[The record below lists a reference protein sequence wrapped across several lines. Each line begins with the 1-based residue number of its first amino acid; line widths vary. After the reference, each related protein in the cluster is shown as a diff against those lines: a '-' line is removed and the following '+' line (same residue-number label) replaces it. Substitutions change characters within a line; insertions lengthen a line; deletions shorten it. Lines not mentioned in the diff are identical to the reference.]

1 MNRDNIKRLFKNFYF
16 LFFVGFLVW
25 MVLIDSNGFVNRFKL
40 SVKLNDL
47 EEEKSF
53 YLEEINKI
61 SKEKNQFEKDEELFE
76 KFAREEYL
84 MKKKSEDIFYII
96 KE

>member
-1 MNRDNIKRLFKNFYF
+1 
-16 LFFVGFLVW
+16 

-40 SVKLNDL
+40 SGKLNNL
-47 EEEKSF
+47 KEEKIF

-61 SKEKNQFEKDEELFE
+61 SKEKNQFETDEELFE

>member
-40 SVKLNDL
+40 SDKLNDL

-61 SKEKNQFEKDEELFE
+61 SKEKNQFETDEELFE

>member
-40 SVKLNDL
+40 SGKLNDL
-47 EEEKSF
+47 EEEKSV

-61 SKEKNQFEKDEELFE
+61 SKEKNQFETDEELFE

>member
-1 MNRDNIKRLFKNFYF
+1 
-16 LFFVGFLVW
+16 

-40 SVKLNDL
+40 SGKLNDL
-47 EEEKSF
+47 EEEKSI

-61 SKEKNQFEKDEELFE
+61 SKEKNQFETDEELFE

>member
-25 MVLIDSNGFVNRFKL
+25 MVLIDSNGFINRFKL
-40 SVKLNDL
+40 SGKLNDL

-61 SKEKNQFEKDEELFE
+61 SKEKNQFETDEELFE

>member
-1 MNRDNIKRLFKNFYF
+1 
-16 LFFVGFLVW
+16 

-40 SVKLNDL
+40 SSKLNDL

-61 SKEKNQFEKDEELFE
+61 SKEKNQFETDEELFE

>member
-1 MNRDNIKRLFKNFYF
+1 MNRYNITRLFKNFYF

-40 SVKLNDL
+40 SGKLNDL
-47 EEEKSF
+47 EEEKIF

-61 SKEKNQFEKDEELFE
+61 SKEKNQFETDEELL
-76 KFAREEYL
+76 K
-84 MKKKSEDIFYII
+84 I
-96 KE
+96 

>member
-1 MNRDNIKRLFKNFYF
+1 M
-16 LFFVGFLVW
+16 W
-25 MVLIDSNGFVNRFKL
+25 MVLIDSNGFVNRLKL
-40 SVKLNDL
+40 SGKLNDL

-61 SKEKNQFEKDEELFE
+61 SKEKNQFETDEELFE

>member
-40 SVKLNDL
+40 SSKLNDL

-61 SKEKNQFEKDEELFE
+61 SKEKNQFETDEELFE

>member
-40 SVKLNDL
+40 SGKLNDL
-47 EEEKSF
+47 EEEKRTK
-53 YLEEINKI
+53 YCC
-61 SKEKNQFEKDEELFE
+61 
-76 KFAREEYL
+76 R
-84 MKKKSEDIFYII
+84 
-96 KE
+96 

>member
-1 MNRDNIKRLFKNFYF
+1 
-16 LFFVGFLVW
+16 
-25 MVLIDSNGFVNRFKL
+25 MVLIDSNGFVNRLKL
-40 SVKLNDL
+40 SGKLNDL

-61 SKEKNQFEKDEELFE
+61 SKEKNQFETDEELFE

>member
-25 MVLIDSNGFVNRFKL
+25 MVLIDSNGFVNRLKL
-40 SVKLNDL
+40 SGKLNDL

-61 SKEKNQFEKDEELFE
+61 SKEKNQFETDEELFE

>member
-1 MNRDNIKRLFKNFYF
+1 
-16 LFFVGFLVW
+16 

-61 SKEKNQFEKDEELFE
+61 SKEKNQFETDEELFE

>member
-1 MNRDNIKRLFKNFYF
+1 MCIRD
-16 LFFVGFLVW
+16 
-25 MVLIDSNGFVNRFKL
+25 SKL
-40 SVKLNDL
+40 SGKLNDL

-61 SKEKNQFEKDEELFE
+61 SKEKNQFETDEELFE

>member
-25 MVLIDSNGFVNRFKL
+25 MGLIDSNGFVNRFKL
-40 SVKLNDL
+40 SGKLKDL

-61 SKEKNQFEKDEELFE
+61 SKEKNQFETDEELFE

>member
-1 MNRDNIKRLFKNFYF
+1 
-16 LFFVGFLVW
+16 

-40 SVKLNDL
+40 SGKLNDL
-47 EEEKSF
+47 KEEEKSF

-76 KFAREEYL
+76 RFAREEYL

>member
-40 SVKLNDL
+40 SNKLNDL

-61 SKEKNQFEKDEELFE
+61 SKEKNQFETDEELFE

>member
-40 SVKLNDL
+40 SGKLNDL
-47 EEEKSF
+47 EEEKGF

-61 SKEKNQFEKDEELFE
+61 SKEKNQFETDEELFE

>member
-25 MVLIDSNGFVNRFKL
+25 MVLIDSNGFVNRLKL
-40 SVKLNDL
+40 SGKLNDL

-61 SKEKNQFEKDEELFE
+61 SKEKNQFETDEELFE

-96 KE
+96 NE

>member
-40 SVKLNDL
+40 DKCMAYMT
-47 EEEKSF
+47 EK
-53 YLEEINKI
+53 
-61 SKEKNQFEKDEELFE
+61 
-76 KFAREEYL
+76 EY
-84 MKKKSEDIFYII
+84 
-96 KE
+96 

>member
-1 MNRDNIKRLFKNFYF
+1 MILKK
-16 LFFVGFLVW
+16 
-25 MVLIDSNGFVNRFKL
+25 K
-40 SVKLNDL
+40 K
-47 EEEKSF
+47 F

-61 SKEKNQFEKDEELFE
+61 SKEKNQFETDEELFE